1 MHNQILDGFLNLPN
15 TSFENGMFKRKEL
28 PYGLNSIEPFIDLT
42 TMNEHYN
49 VHFKKYTDNLNEAIK
64 EENISTNGSIESIKS
79 ILKDYK
85 KYSAKVRNN
94 GGGYYNHFLYFEN
107 ISPYHREYE
116 RYASYLLKSMINKEY
131 GSYELFKQEFT
142 QAGLDLFGSGWVWLC
157 TDGKKLKVQ
166 GFKNQSN
173 PYIEKCGTPLL
184 GCDVWEHAYYLKYQN
199 NREKYITNWFKV
211 INWEFISK
219 RYEGLEK

>member
-1 MHNQILDGFLNLPN
+1 
-15 TSFENGMFKRKEL
+15 MFKRNEL

-116 RYASYLLKSMINKEY
+116 RYASYLLQSMINKEY

-142 QAGLDLFGSGWVWLC
+142 QAGLDLFGSGWVWLLEKNGELAIAS
-157 TDGKKLKVQ
+157 TSNQDNPIM
-166 GFKNQSN
+166 GFDFK
-173 PYIEKCGTPLL
+173 ILL
-184 GCDVWEHAYYLKYQN
+184 AMDVWEHSYYLKHLAD
-199 NREKYITNWFKV
+199 RKSYINDFFQTIDWKIV
-211 INWEFISK
+211 SERI
-219 RYEGLEK
+219 